1 MSSAVLSVATAASFR
16 LACAGFQP
24 ELLSGAD
31 CAALAEE
38 LAATLKACDAARL
51 LASARAVACGAHRAR
66 GFNDGAAWMA
76 RQVGGTTGQ
85 ARQALETAAGLVD
98 CPGTQTAL
106 LAGELSLLQAA
117 EVVKTQSEAPGAEA
131 ELLAVARSSDLGQLR
146 DKAREHRQANTDVA
160 DLHRQQVRARHF
172 RHWRDRLGMTCF
184 SGALPPETGVPLVNR
199 LEVAAQRA
207 RRAVQNSG
215 AERERFD
222 AYAADAL
229 VAMATGQGP
238 ARASRADLVVVC
250 DLFAWRRGH
259 SHPGEVCQVI
269 GGGPI
274 PVEVARELGK
284 DAFLKVVLHDGVAI
298 HTVKHLGRHLPAE
311 LRTALDLGPV
321 PELTGAQCVDCASR
335 FGLEYDHVNPVANH
349 GETSY
354 ENLDARCWED
364 HKAKT
369 ERDRQAG
376 LLGPSPPKPS
386 NPPDRPNPL
395 SPSGRSKP
403 SSPSNP
409 P

>member
-38 LAATLKACDAARL
+38 LAATEKACAAARL
-51 LASARAVACGAHRAR
+51 LAAARAVTCGAHRAR

-106 LAGELSLLQAA
+106 LAGDLSLLQAA

-259 SHPGEVCQVI
+259 THQG
-269 GGGPI
+269 
-274 PVEVARELGK
+274 
-284 DAFLKVVLHDGVAI
+284 D
-298 HTVKHLGRHLPAE
+298 
-311 LRTALDLGPV
+311 
-321 PELTGAQCVDCASR
+321 
-335 FGLEYDHVNPVANH
+335 
-349 GETSY
+349 
-354 ENLDARCWED
+354 
-364 HKAKT
+364 
-369 ERDRQAG
+369 ERRNC
-376 LLGPSPPKPS
+376 SFRRIERR
-386 NPPDRPNPL
+386 NRI
-395 SPSGRSKP
+395 RS
-403 SSPSNP
+403 
-409 P
+409 